1 MKTATNMSR
10 VEDKEL
16 LRIFVGAM
24 ADLVSTTTQLLDEQ
38 LASVRGVSRIE
49 SRFREASNKT
59 EFWQS
64 VEKDLSPSDV
74 AALLSGLSRLG
85 ELSRAFGK
93 LATLKGSEQDRVVKE
108 YRDLAKALG
117 DLKTKLSKSQS
128 LDTNRA

>member
-1 MKTATNMSR
+1 MSR
-10 VEDKEL
+10 VEDREL

-49 SRFREASNKT
+49 SKFKEASNKT

-64 VEKDLSPSDV
+64 VEKDLSPTDV
-74 AALLSGLSRLG
+74 AALLSGLSRLS

-117 DLKTKLSKSQS
+117 DLKTKLSK
-128 LDTNRA
+128 